1 MNGTGRTEASGQVD
15 ETRAGG
21 GTDLPTAP
29 ERVEKQP
36 GDSRERP
43 ARFARTLKLARRPSS
58 VIAIVGLCVL
68 VVLAIFGPIIAPH
81 TSELNLPDEFL
92 APSAAHL
99 FGTDELGRDVL
110 GRVIVGT
117 RDSVISVASVLSI
130 ALIVGTAV
138 GAIAGY
144 LGGLIDEALMRLT
157 DMFLAFPPLI
167 LALAIAATLGAG
179 FRSAIIAI
187 GAVWWPTYARLVRG
201 QVLATKSND
210 YVDAARALGV
220 GRWRILYV
228 HVLRNCMTPV
238 IVQLTLDMGN
248 VLVTFAGLSYLGV
261 GAPPGSPE
269 WGATISD
276 GQQYLLTS
284 WWIAVFP
291 GLALYLS
298 ALSMNL
304 FGEFLGD
311 VFMPARSSRLGLGR
325 SPRRRRL
332 LGGTRVPR
340 AAGTGGL

>member
-1 MNGTGRTEASGQVD
+1 V
-15 ETRAGG
+15 
-21 GTDLPTAP
+21 
-29 ERVEKQP
+29 V
-36 GDSRERP
+36 
-43 ARFARTLKLARRPSS
+43 
-58 VIAIVGLCVL
+58 AIVGLVAL
-68 VVLAIFGPIIAPH
+68 IFFAIFGPLIALHASQINFP
-81 TSELNLPDEFL
+81 LEFA
-92 APSAAHL
+92 APSAAHP

-117 RDSVISVASVLSI
+117 RESVISVVSVLSI
-130 ALIVGTAV
+130 ALIVGTAI
-138 GAIAGY
+138 GATAGY
-144 LGGLIDEALMRLT
+144 LGGLVDEVLMRIT

-179 FRSAIIAI
+179 FTSAILAI

-201 QVLATKSND
+201 QVLGTKSND

-311 VFMPARSSRLGLGR
+311 VFMPARSSRLGLGG
-325 SPRRRRL
+325 PTRRRRL
-332 LGGTRVPR
+332 LLGTRVLSRKPVTS
-340 AAGTGGL
+340 AGGQ